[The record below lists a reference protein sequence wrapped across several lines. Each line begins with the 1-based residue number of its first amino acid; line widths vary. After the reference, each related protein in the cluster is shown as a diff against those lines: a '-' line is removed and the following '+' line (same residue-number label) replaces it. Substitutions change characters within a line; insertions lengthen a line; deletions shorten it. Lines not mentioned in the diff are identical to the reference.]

1 MLLRPLQQWL
11 ESPDIVEIAVNE
23 PGIVYIERLGSLAM
37 ERHVVPEL
45 SELAI
50 RKLAQVVATTT
61 RQAVNEETPI
71 LSAHLPTGERFQAI
85 LPPVAERGGVIAI
98 RKQVVKKLSL
108 ADYARLGAFDH
119 VEASGAETLTGLE
132 RELVA
137 LLRAGEMQAFIA
149 TAVRHRISMII
160 AGGTSSG
167 KTTLLNA
174 ILREIPHEERLV
186 SMEDAR
192 ELDPPHQN
200 YVPLLTSKGGQG
212 MGGQGIARIAMQ
224 DLLMASL
231 RLRPDRIFLGEL
243 RGDEAYAFLRAV
255 NTGHPGSLTT
265 VHADSPGGAYEQVAL
280 MTMQGGVPLTK
291 AEIVDYVKSVIP
303 IVIQVSRIGGARRV
317 TEIFYAKY
325 RPDVAQ
331 PSAPVGR
338 KAKARRAS

>member
-1 MLLRPLQQWL
+1 MLLRPLEGWL
-11 ESPDIVEIAVNE
+11 RSPDIVEIAVNQ
-23 PGIVYIERLGSLAM
+23 PGHVWIERLGSLAM
-37 ERHVVPEL
+37 ERHAAPEL
-45 SELAI
+45 TELAI

-98 RKQVVKKLSL
+98 RKQVVKKLAL
-108 ADYARLGAFDH
+108 ADYARLGAFDA
-119 VEASGAETLTGLE
+119 VQASGAETLTALE
-132 RELVA
+132 QELVA
-137 LLRAGEMQAFIA
+137 LLRRGATQQFIA
-149 TAVRHRISMII
+149 TAVRHRVSMII
-160 AGGTSSG
+160 SGGTSSG

-192 ELDPPHQN
+192 ELDPPHPN

-212 MGGQGIARIAMQ
+212 IARISMQ

-231 RLRPDRIFLGEL
+231 RLRPDRVFLGEL

-265 VHADSPGGAYEQVAL
+265 VHADSPTGAYEQVAL

-291 AEIVDYVKSVIP
+291 AEIVDYVRSVIP

-317 TEIFYAKY
+317 TEIFYAKF
-325 RPDVAQ
+325 RPDEAGSAQ
-331 PSAPVGR
+331 ARIPVSKRRRSA
-338 KAKARRAS
+338 

>member
-1 MLLRPLQQWL
+1 MLLKPLQAWL
-11 ESPDIVEIAVNE
+11 ESPDIVEIAVNA
-23 PGIVYIERLGSLAM
+23 PGVVWIERLGSLAM
-37 ERHVVPEL
+37 ERHAVPEL
-45 SELAI
+45 TELAI

-98 RKQVVKKLSL
+98 RKQVVKKLAL
-108 ADYARLGAFDH
+108 DDYAKLGAFDQ
-119 VEASGAETLTGLE
+119 VEASGAQTLTGLE
-132 RELVA
+132 RELVG
-137 LLRAGEMQAFIA
+137 LLQAGETKAFIT
-149 TAVRHRISMII
+149 TAVRHRVSMII

-174 ILREIPHEERLV
+174 ILREIPHDERLV

-192 ELDPPHQN
+192 ELDPPHPN

-212 MGGQGIARIAMQ
+212 IARISMQ

-265 VHADSPGGAYEQVAL
+265 VHADSPAGAYEQVAL

-325 RPDVAQ
+325 RPNATPPAQ
-331 PSAPVGR
+331 SPRRPSRCLP
-338 KAKARRAS
+338 KP

>member
-23 PGIVYIERLGSLAM
+23 PGVVWIERLGSLAM
-37 ERHVVPEL
+37 ERHLVPDL
-45 SELAI
+45 TELAI

-98 RKQVVKKLSL
+98 RKQVVKKLAL
-108 ADYARLGAFDH
+108 EDYARLGAFDH

-132 RELVA
+132 QELVG
-137 LLRAGEMQAFIA
+137 LLRAGETQKLIA
-149 TAVRHRISMII
+149 TAVRHRMSMII

-174 ILREIPHEERLV
+174 ILREIPHDERLV

-192 ELDPPHQN
+192 ELDPPHKN
-200 YVPLLTSKGGQG
+200 FVPLLTSKGGQG
-212 MGGQGIARIAMQ
+212 IARISMQ

-265 VHADSPGGAYEQVAL
+265 VHADSPAGAYEQVAL

-325 RPDVAQ
+325 RPDTALLSKN
-331 PSAPVGR
+331 PTRTP
-338 KAKARRAS
+338 KARRAS